1 LGQQPAFAAGYG
13 ESVLTPPLG
22 VELCGYGYYLER
34 RAESVLD
41 ELKARAVCV
50 RSGKDSALLIC
61 CDLIGLT
68 VDHTDAIRAEIG
80 RQLAIP
86 VDHIL
91 IACTHTHTGPATVPL
106 RGVGEMDPAY
116 VATVAGVL
124 ERAAAA
130 AADDV
135 RSAKLTCAFPY
146 VEPIGYNRRLRS
158 YEPIDPV
165 LKVALIERA
174 TGSSIALTSYACHVV
189 TLGRASS
196 VSADW
201 PGGVVRAFER
211 RGYHAVAFQGFCGDI
226 DPVLFL
232 NGWGSGTAEDLDFA
246 GELLCQRALKA
257 VAATPREVT
266 PRFAVVE
273 ERVDLPLDVPA
284 DQAGLD
290 RELAAYLATD
300 PSAGAERMI
309 RDWHREA
316 HARYDAL
323 RAAPQLAAVPI
334 HGLALGTMRLL
345 GVPGEVFCEYSTALR
360 ASRPTLFTV
369 GYAGGCVGYIPTSEA
384 YDHASDYA
392 AYAAPRFY
400 HLFPF
405 QRTVQQVVMTACERV
420 LARVG

>member
-1 LGQQPAFAAGYG
+1 MGQQPAFAAGYG

-41 ELKARAVCV
+41 ELKARAVCI
-50 RSGKDSALLIC
+50 RSAEHSVLLIC

-68 VDHTDAIRAEIG
+68 VAHTDAIRASIS
-80 RQLAIP
+80 RQLEIP
-86 VDHIL
+86 AGHIL

-116 VATVAGVL
+116 VATVAGAL

-130 AADDV
+130 AAADV
-135 RSAKLTCAFPY
+135 RSATLTCAFPY

-174 TGSSIALTSYACHVV
+174 TGSIALTSYACHAV
-189 TLGRASS
+189 TLGRANC

-201 PGGVVRAFER
+201 PGGAVRAFER
-211 RGYHAVAFQGFCGDI
+211 RGYRAVAFQGFCGDI

-232 NGWGSGTAEDLDFA
+232 NGWGSGTAADLDFA

-257 VAATPREVT
+257 VAATPREET
-266 PRFAVVE
+266 PELAVAE

-284 DQAGLD
+284 DRAGLD
-290 RELAAYLATD
+290 RELAAYLATG

-316 HARYDAL
+316 QARYDAL
-323 RAAPQLAAVPI
+323 RAAPRLAGVPI
-334 HGLALGTMRLL
+334 QGLALGTLRLL
-345 GVPGEVFCEYSTALR
+345 GVPGEVFSEYSTALR

-369 GYAGGCVGYIPTSEA
+369 GYAGGCVDYIPTDEA
-384 YDHASDYA
+384 YDHAGDYA

-420 LARVG
+420 LARVR